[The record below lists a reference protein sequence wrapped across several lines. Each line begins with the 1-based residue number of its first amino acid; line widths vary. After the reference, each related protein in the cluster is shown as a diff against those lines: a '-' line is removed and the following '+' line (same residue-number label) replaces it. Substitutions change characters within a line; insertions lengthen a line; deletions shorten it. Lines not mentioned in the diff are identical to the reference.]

1 MIEEIHIRDLGII
14 TDARL
19 PLEPGFSVLTG
30 ETGAGKTMVVTAL
43 GMLLGARSDASS
55 VRNGAKSALA
65 EAVIRLP
72 HGHRALELAEE
83 AGGTAEDIDE
93 QTSELLL
100 ARTVNASGRSRAH
113 VGGCSAPIGTLSQIG
128 QTLVAVHGQSDQLRL
143 KSAAEQRQS
152 LDLYAGEELSNLLE
166 KYRENY
172 ERYRAA
178 AAELKEVRENS
189 RARALEAQTLQGAL
203 EEISAVNPQA
213 GEEEELK
220 AEMVK
225 LMNVEALRIA
235 SATASAALSGSEY
248 STGDEQSVMSLLDAS
263 RSALQAQADAD
274 EELAS
279 LAARVNE
286 LLILAT
292 DISSELSS
300 YMASLDVEGP
310 ERLAQVQTRRA
321 QLATLTRKYGADIAE
336 VLEWAEES
344 RARLETLV
352 DDPQR
357 QETLETELVQLRKV
371 LGAQAEELTAL
382 RRAAAQKLA
391 DAVSEEL
398 TALAM
403 PNASLVV
410 EVAEAEKFSVH
421 GRDTVTFMLAPH
433 RTAVPRPLG
442 KGASG
447 GELSRV
453 MLALEVVL
461 AEVDPVPTFIFDEVD
476 SGVGGKAAIE
486 IGRRL
491 AMLAR
496 HVQVLVVTHL
506 PQVAAFADQHIL
518 VLKNDDASLS
528 KVKVLSERNA
538 WWNWRECSP
547 GTINQNRRESTPESC
562 WPPVEKCRRG
572 AETDC
577 KPAGKSSGK
586 VLAKAPKGGI
596 FRTKDHQRGRSARA
610 CLGKLPV
617 QPVPVTNSGAWRP
630 EDVRYSVNAPTPAS
644 TRRGGNNKSPA
655 PFTVVIRTNRGGKA
669 P

>member
-14 TDARL
+14 TGARL

-55 VRNGAKSALA
+55 VRNGAKNALA

-72 HGHRALELAEE
+72 RGHRALALAEE
-83 AGGTAEDIDE
+83 AGGTTEEIDE
-93 QTSELLL
+93 QSSELLL

-113 VGGCSAPIGTLSQIG
+113 VGGCSAPIGTLAQIG
-128 QTLVAVHGQSDQLRL
+128 QSLVAVHGQSDQLRL
-143 KSAAEQRQS
+143 KSPAEQRQS
-152 LDLYAGEELSNLLE
+152 LDLYAGEELASLLE

-189 RARALEAQTLQGAL
+189 RARALEAQSLQGAL
-203 EEISAVNPQA
+203 EEIAAVNPRA
-213 GEEEELK
+213 GEEDELK

-235 SATASAALSGSEY
+235 SATALTALSGSEY
-248 STGDEQSVMSLLDAS
+248 SSGEEANVMGLLDAA
-263 RSALQAQADAD
+263 RSALQGQASAD
-274 EELAS
+274 EELAA
-279 LAARVNE
+279 LEARVNE
-286 LLILAT
+286 LMILTT
-292 DISSELSS
+292 DIASDLSS
-300 YMASLDVEGP
+300 YAASLDVEGP

-321 QLATLTRKYGADIAE
+321 QLATLMRKYGADIAE

-344 RARLETLV
+344 RARLDTLV

-371 LGAQAEELTAL
+371 LGEQAEELTNL

-528 KVKVLSERNA
+528 KVQVLTEEERVVELARMLSGHDQSE
-538 WWNWRECSP
+538 
-547 GTINQNRRESTPESC
+547 
-562 WPPVEKCRRG
+562 
-572 AETDC
+572 
-577 KPAGKSSGK
+577 
-586 VLAKAPKGGI
+586 
-596 FRTKDHQRGRSARA
+596 SAREHA
-610 CLGKLPV
+610 RELLEAGRQV
-617 QPVPVTNSGAWRP
+617 SQNQG
-630 EDVRYSVNAPTPAS
+630 
-644 TRRGGNNKSPA
+644 
-655 PFTVVIRTNRGGKA
+655 
-669 P
+669 

>member
-43 GMLLGARSDASS
+43 GMLLGARSDATS
-55 VRNGAKSALA
+55 VRNGAKNALA
-65 EAVIRLP
+65 EAVVRLP
-72 HGHRALELAEE
+72 RGHRALALAEE
-83 AGGTAEDIDE
+83 AGGTTEEIDE
-93 QTSELLL
+93 QSSELLL

-113 VGGCSAPIGTLSQIG
+113 VGGCSAPIGTLAQIG
-128 QTLVAVHGQSDQLRL
+128 QSLVAVHGQSDQLRL
-143 KSAAEQRQS
+143 KSPAEQRQS
-152 LDLYAGEELSNLLE
+152 LDLYAGEELASLLE

-189 RARALEAQTLQGAL
+189 RARALEAQSLQGAL
-203 EEISAVNPQA
+203 EEIAAVNPRV
-213 GEEEELK
+213 GEEDELK

-235 SATASAALSGSEY
+235 SATALTALSGSEY
-248 STGDEQSVMSLLDAS
+248 SSGEEANVMGLLDAA
-263 RSALQAQADAD
+263 RGALQGQASAD
-274 EELAS
+274 EELAG
-279 LAARVNE
+279 LEARVNE
-286 LLILAT
+286 LMILTT
-292 DISSELSS
+292 DIASDLSS
-300 YMASLDVEGP
+300 YAASLDVEGP

-321 QLATLTRKYGADIAE
+321 QLATLMRKYGADIAE
-336 VLEWAEES
+336 VLEWAEGS
-344 RARLETLV
+344 RTRLDTLV

-371 LGAQAEELTAL
+371 LGEQAEELTNL

-528 KVKVLSERNA
+528 KVQVLTEEERVVELARMLSGHDQSE
-538 WWNWRECSP
+538 
-547 GTINQNRRESTPESC
+547 
-562 WPPVEKCRRG
+562 
-572 AETDC
+572 
-577 KPAGKSSGK
+577 
-586 VLAKAPKGGI
+586 
-596 FRTKDHQRGRSARA
+596 SAREHA
-610 CLGKLPV
+610 RELLEAGRQV
-617 QPVPVTNSGAWRP
+617 SQNQG
-630 EDVRYSVNAPTPAS
+630 
-644 TRRGGNNKSPA
+644 
-655 PFTVVIRTNRGGKA
+655 
-669 P
+669 

>member
-55 VRNGAKSALA
+55 VRNGAKNALA

-72 HGHRALELAEE
+72 RGHRALVLAEE
-83 AGGTAEDIDE
+83 AGGTTEEIDE
-93 QTSELLL
+93 QSSELLL

-113 VGGCSAPIGTLSQIG
+113 VGGCSAPIGTLAQIG
-128 QTLVAVHGQSDQLRL
+128 QSLVAVHGQSDQLRL
-143 KSAAEQRQS
+143 KSPAEQRQS
-152 LDLYAGEELSNLLE
+152 LDLYAGEELASLLE

-189 RARALEAQTLQGAL
+189 RARALEAQSLQGAL
-203 EEISAVNPQA
+203 EEIAAVNPRA
-213 GEEEELK
+213 GEEDELK

-235 SATASAALSGSEY
+235 SATALTALSGSEY
-248 STGDEQSVMSLLDAS
+248 SSGEEANVMGLLDAA
-263 RSALQAQADAD
+263 RSALQGQASAD
-274 EELAS
+274 EELAA
-279 LAARVNE
+279 LEARVNE
-286 LLILAT
+286 LMILTT
-292 DISSELSS
+292 DIASDLSS
-300 YMASLDVEGP
+300 YAASLDVEGP

-321 QLATLTRKYGADIAE
+321 QLATLMRKYGADIAE

-344 RARLETLV
+344 RARLDTLV

-371 LGAQAEELTAL
+371 LGEQAEELTNL

-528 KVKVLSERNA
+528 KVQVLTEEERVVELARMLSGHDQSE
-538 WWNWRECSP
+538 
-547 GTINQNRRESTPESC
+547 
-562 WPPVEKCRRG
+562 
-572 AETDC
+572 
-577 KPAGKSSGK
+577 
-586 VLAKAPKGGI
+586 
-596 FRTKDHQRGRSARA
+596 SAREHA
-610 CLGKLPV
+610 RELLEAGRQV
-617 QPVPVTNSGAWRP
+617 SQNQG
-630 EDVRYSVNAPTPAS
+630 
-644 TRRGGNNKSPA
+644 
-655 PFTVVIRTNRGGKA
+655 
-669 P
+669 

>member
-43 GMLLGARSDASS
+43 GMLLGARSDAAS
-55 VRNGAKSALA
+55 VRNGAKNALA
-65 EAVIRLP
+65 EAVVRLP
-72 HGHRALELAEE
+72 RGHRALALAEE
-83 AGGTAEDIDE
+83 AGGTTEEIDE
-93 QTSELLL
+93 QSSELLL

-113 VGGCSAPIGTLSQIG
+113 VGGCSAPIGTLAQIG
-128 QTLVAVHGQSDQLRL
+128 QSLVAVHGQSDQLRL
-143 KSAAEQRQS
+143 KSPAEQRQS
-152 LDLYAGEELSNLLE
+152 LDLYAGEELASLLA

-189 RARALEAQTLQGAL
+189 RARALEAQSLQGAL
-203 EEISAVNPQA
+203 EEIAAVNPRA
-213 GEEEELK
+213 GEEDELK

-235 SATASAALSGSEY
+235 SATALTALSGSEY
-248 STGDEQSVMSLLDAS
+248 SSGEEANVMGLLDAA
-263 RSALQAQADAD
+263 RGALQGQASAD
-274 EELAS
+274 EELAA
-279 LAARVNE
+279 LEARINE
-286 LLILAT
+286 LMILTT
-292 DISSELSS
+292 DIASDLSS
-300 YMASLDVEGP
+300 YAASLDVEGP

-321 QLATLTRKYGADIAE
+321 QLATLMRKYGADIAE
-336 VLEWAEES
+336 VLEWAEGS
-344 RARLETLV
+344 RARLDTLV

-371 LGAQAEELTAL
+371 LGEQAEELTNL

-528 KVKVLSERNA
+528 KVQVLTEEERVVELARMLSGHDQSE
-538 WWNWRECSP
+538 
-547 GTINQNRRESTPESC
+547 
-562 WPPVEKCRRG
+562 
-572 AETDC
+572 
-577 KPAGKSSGK
+577 
-586 VLAKAPKGGI
+586 
-596 FRTKDHQRGRSARA
+596 SAREHA
-610 CLGKLPV
+610 RELLEAGRQV
-617 QPVPVTNSGAWRP
+617 SQNQG
-630 EDVRYSVNAPTPAS
+630 
-644 TRRGGNNKSPA
+644 
-655 PFTVVIRTNRGGKA
+655 
-669 P
+669 

>member
-55 VRNGAKSALA
+55 VRNGAKNALA

-72 HGHRALELAEE
+72 RGHRALALAEE
-83 AGGTAEDIDE
+83 AGGTTEEIDE
-93 QTSELLL
+93 QSSELLL

-113 VGGCSAPIGTLSQIG
+113 VGGCSAPIGTLAQIG
-128 QTLVAVHGQSDQLRL
+128 QSLVAVHGQSDQLRL
-143 KSAAEQRQS
+143 KSPTEQRQS
-152 LDLYAGEELSNLLE
+152 LDLYAGEELASLLE

-189 RARALEAQTLQGAL
+189 RARALEAQSLQGAL
-203 EEISAVNPQA
+203 EEIAAVNPRA
-213 GEEEELK
+213 GEEDELK

-235 SATASAALSGSEY
+235 SATALTALSGSEY
-248 STGDEQSVMSLLDAS
+248 SSGEEANVMGLLDAA
-263 RSALQAQADAD
+263 RSALQGQASAD
-274 EELAS
+274 EELAA
-279 LAARVNE
+279 LEARVNE
-286 LLILAT
+286 LMILTT
-292 DISSELSS
+292 DIASDLSS
-300 YMASLDVEGP
+300 YAASLDVEGP

-321 QLATLTRKYGADIAE
+321 QLATLMRKYGADIAE
-336 VLEWAEES
+336 ALEWAEES
-344 RARLETLV
+344 RARLDTLV

-371 LGAQAEELTAL
+371 LGEQAEELTNL

-528 KVKVLSERNA
+528 KVQVLTEEERVVELARMLSGHDQSE
-538 WWNWRECSP
+538 
-547 GTINQNRRESTPESC
+547 
-562 WPPVEKCRRG
+562 
-572 AETDC
+572 
-577 KPAGKSSGK
+577 
-586 VLAKAPKGGI
+586 
-596 FRTKDHQRGRSARA
+596 SAREHA
-610 CLGKLPV
+610 RELLEAGRQV
-617 QPVPVTNSGAWRP
+617 SQNQG
-630 EDVRYSVNAPTPAS
+630 
-644 TRRGGNNKSPA
+644 
-655 PFTVVIRTNRGGKA
+655 
-669 P
+669 

>member
-43 GMLLGARSDASS
+43 GMLLGARSDATS
-55 VRNGAKSALA
+55 VRNGAKNALA
-65 EAVIRLP
+65 EAVVRLP
-72 HGHRALELAEE
+72 RGHRALALAEE
-83 AGGTAEDIDE
+83 AGGTTEEIDE
-93 QTSELLL
+93 QSSELLL

-113 VGGCSAPIGTLSQIG
+113 VGGCSAPIGTLAQIG
-128 QTLVAVHGQSDQLRL
+128 QSLVAVHGQSDQLRL
-143 KSAAEQRQS
+143 KSPAEQRQS
-152 LDLYAGEELSNLLE
+152 LDLYAGEELASLLA

-189 RARALEAQTLQGAL
+189 RARALEAQSLQGAL
-203 EEISAVNPQA
+203 EEIAAVNPRA
-213 GEEEELK
+213 GEEDELK

-235 SATASAALSGSEY
+235 SATALTALSGSEY
-248 STGDEQSVMSLLDAS
+248 SNGEEANVMGLLDAA
-263 RSALQAQADAD
+263 RGALQGQASAD
-274 EELAS
+274 EELAA
-279 LAARVNE
+279 LEARINE
-286 LLILAT
+286 LMILTT
-292 DISSELSS
+292 DIASDLSS
-300 YMASLDVEGP
+300 YAASLDVEGS

-321 QLATLTRKYGADIAE
+321 QLATLMRKYGADIAE
-336 VLEWAEES
+336 VLEWAEGS
-344 RARLETLV
+344 RTRLDTLV

-371 LGAQAEELTAL
+371 LGEQAEELTKL

-528 KVKVLSERNA
+528 KVQVLTEEERVVELARMLSGHDQSE
-538 WWNWRECSP
+538 
-547 GTINQNRRESTPESC
+547 
-562 WPPVEKCRRG
+562 
-572 AETDC
+572 
-577 KPAGKSSGK
+577 
-586 VLAKAPKGGI
+586 
-596 FRTKDHQRGRSARA
+596 SAREHA
-610 CLGKLPV
+610 RELLEAGRQV
-617 QPVPVTNSGAWRP
+617 SQNQG
-630 EDVRYSVNAPTPAS
+630 
-644 TRRGGNNKSPA
+644 
-655 PFTVVIRTNRGGKA
+655 
-669 P
+669 

>member
-43 GMLLGARSDASS
+43 GMLLGARSDATS
-55 VRNGAKSALA
+55 VRNGAKNALA

-72 HGHRALELAEE
+72 RGHRALALAEE
-83 AGGTAEDIDE
+83 AGGTTEEIDE
-93 QTSELLL
+93 QSSELLL

-113 VGGCSAPIGTLSQIG
+113 VGGCSAPIGTLAQIG
-128 QTLVAVHGQSDQLRL
+128 QSLVAVHGQSDQLRL
-143 KSAAEQRQS
+143 KSPAEQRQS
-152 LDLYAGEELSNLLE
+152 LDLYAGEELASLLA

-189 RARALEAQTLQGAL
+189 RARALEAQSLQGAL
-203 EEISAVNPQA
+203 EEIAAVNPRA
-213 GEEEELK
+213 GEEDELK

-235 SATASAALSGSEY
+235 SATALTALSGSEY
-248 STGDEQSVMSLLDAS
+248 SSGEEANVMGLLDAA
-263 RSALQAQADAD
+263 RGALQGQASAD
-274 EELAS
+274 EELAG
-279 LAARVNE
+279 LEARINE
-286 LLILAT
+286 LMILTT
-292 DISSELSS
+292 DIASDLSS
-300 YMASLDVEGP
+300 YAASLDVEGP

-321 QLATLTRKYGADIAE
+321 QLATLMRKYGADIAE
-336 VLEWAEES
+336 VLEWAEGS
-344 RARLETLV
+344 RTRLDTLV

-371 LGAQAEELTAL
+371 LGEQAEELTKL

-528 KVKVLSERNA
+528 KVQVLTEEERVVELARMLSGHDQSE
-538 WWNWRECSP
+538 
-547 GTINQNRRESTPESC
+547 
-562 WPPVEKCRRG
+562 
-572 AETDC
+572 
-577 KPAGKSSGK
+577 
-586 VLAKAPKGGI
+586 
-596 FRTKDHQRGRSARA
+596 SAREHA
-610 CLGKLPV
+610 RELLEAGRQV
-617 QPVPVTNSGAWRP
+617 SQNQG
-630 EDVRYSVNAPTPAS
+630 
-644 TRRGGNNKSPA
+644 
-655 PFTVVIRTNRGGKA
+655 
-669 P
+669 

>member
-43 GMLLGARSDASS
+43 GMLLGARSDATS
-55 VRNGAKSALA
+55 VRNGAKNALV
-65 EAVIRLP
+65 EAVVRLP
-72 HGHRALELAEE
+72 RGHRALALAEE
-83 AGGTAEDIDE
+83 AGGTTEEIDE
-93 QTSELLL
+93 QSSELLL

-113 VGGCSAPIGTLSQIG
+113 VGGCSAPIGTLAQIG
-128 QTLVAVHGQSDQLRL
+128 QSLVAVHGQSDQLRL
-143 KSAAEQRQS
+143 KSPAEQRQS
-152 LDLYAGEELSNLLE
+152 LDLYAGEELASLLE

-189 RARALEAQTLQGAL
+189 RARALEAQSLQGAL
-203 EEISAVNPQA
+203 EEIAAVNPRA
-213 GEEEELK
+213 GEDDELK

-235 SATASAALSGSEY
+235 SATALTALSGSEY
-248 STGDEQSVMSLLDAS
+248 SSGEEANVMGLLDVA
-263 RSALQAQADAD
+263 RGALQGQASAD
-274 EELAS
+274 EELAA
-279 LAARVNE
+279 LEARVNE
-286 LLILAT
+286 LMILTT
-292 DISSELSS
+292 DIASDLSS
-300 YMASLDVEGP
+300 YAASLDVEGP

-321 QLATLTRKYGADIAE
+321 QLATLMRKYGSDIAE
-336 VLEWAEES
+336 VLEWAEGS
-344 RARLETLV
+344 RTRLDTLV

-357 QETLETELVQLRKV
+357 QETLEMELMQLRKV
-371 LGAQAEELTAL
+371 LGEQAEELTNL

-403 PNASLVV
+403 PNASLIV

-528 KVKVLSERNA
+528 KVQVLTEEERVVELARMLSGHDQSE
-538 WWNWRECSP
+538 
-547 GTINQNRRESTPESC
+547 
-562 WPPVEKCRRG
+562 
-572 AETDC
+572 
-577 KPAGKSSGK
+577 
-586 VLAKAPKGGI
+586 
-596 FRTKDHQRGRSARA
+596 SAREHA
-610 CLGKLPV
+610 RELLEAGRQV
-617 QPVPVTNSGAWRP
+617 SQNQG
-630 EDVRYSVNAPTPAS
+630 
-644 TRRGGNNKSPA
+644 
-655 PFTVVIRTNRGGKA
+655 
-669 P
+669 

>member
-43 GMLLGARSDASS
+43 GMLLGARSDATS
-55 VRNGAKSALA
+55 VRNGAKNALA

-72 HGHRALELAEE
+72 RGHRALALAEE
-83 AGGTAEDIDE
+83 AGGTTEEIDE
-93 QTSELLL
+93 QSSELLL

-113 VGGCSAPIGTLSQIG
+113 VGGCSAPIGTLAQIG
-128 QTLVAVHGQSDQLRL
+128 QSLVAVHGQSDQLRL
-143 KSAAEQRQS
+143 KSPVEQRQS
-152 LDLYAGEELSNLLE
+152 LDLYAGEELASLLA

-189 RARALEAQTLQGAL
+189 RARALEAQSLQGAL
-203 EEISAVNPQA
+203 EEIAAVNPRA
-213 GEEEELK
+213 GEEDELK

-235 SATASAALSGSEY
+235 SATALTALSGSEY
-248 STGDEQSVMSLLDAS
+248 SSGEEANVMGLLDAA
-263 RSALQAQADAD
+263 RGALQSQASAD
-274 EELAS
+274 EELAA
-279 LAARVNE
+279 LEARINE
-286 LLILAT
+286 LMILTT
-292 DISSELSS
+292 DIASDLSS
-300 YMASLDVEGP
+300 YAASLDVEGP

-321 QLATLTRKYGADIAE
+321 QLATLMRKYGADIAE
-336 VLEWAEES
+336 VLEWAEGS
-344 RARLETLV
+344 RTRLDTLV

-371 LGAQAEELTAL
+371 LGEQAEELTNL

-528 KVKVLSERNA
+528 KVQVLTEEERVVELARMLSGHDQSE
-538 WWNWRECSP
+538 
-547 GTINQNRRESTPESC
+547 
-562 WPPVEKCRRG
+562 
-572 AETDC
+572 
-577 KPAGKSSGK
+577 
-586 VLAKAPKGGI
+586 
-596 FRTKDHQRGRSARA
+596 SAREHA
-610 CLGKLPV
+610 RELLEAGRQV
-617 QPVPVTNSGAWRP
+617 SQNQG
-630 EDVRYSVNAPTPAS
+630 
-644 TRRGGNNKSPA
+644 
-655 PFTVVIRTNRGGKA
+655 
-669 P
+669 

>member
-43 GMLLGARSDASS
+43 GMLLGARSDATS
-55 VRNGAKSALA
+55 VRNGAKNALA

-72 HGHRALELAEE
+72 RGHHALALAEE
-83 AGGTAEDIDE
+83 AGGTTEEIDE
-93 QTSELLL
+93 QSSELLL

-113 VGGCSAPIGTLSQIG
+113 VGGCSAPIGTLAQIG
-128 QTLVAVHGQSDQLRL
+128 QSLVAVHGQSDQLRL
-143 KSAAEQRQS
+143 KSPAEQRQS
-152 LDLYAGEELSNLLE
+152 LDLYAGEELASLLA

-189 RARALEAQTLQGAL
+189 RARALEAQSLQGAL
-203 EEISAVNPQA
+203 EEIAAVNPRA
-213 GEEEELK
+213 GEEDELK

-235 SATASAALSGSEY
+235 SATALTALSGSEY
-248 STGDEQSVMSLLDAS
+248 SSGEEANVMGLLDAA
-263 RSALQAQADAD
+263 RGALQGQASAD
-274 EELAS
+274 EELAA
-279 LAARVNE
+279 LEARINE
-286 LLILAT
+286 LMILTT
-292 DISSELSS
+292 DIASDLSS
-300 YMASLDVEGP
+300 YAASLDVEGP

-321 QLATLTRKYGADIAE
+321 QLATLMRKYGADIAE
-336 VLEWAEES
+336 VLEWAEGS
-344 RARLETLV
+344 RTRLDTLV

-371 LGAQAEELTAL
+371 LGEQAEELTKL

-528 KVKVLSERNA
+528 KVQVLTEEERVVELARMLSGHDQSE
-538 WWNWRECSP
+538 
-547 GTINQNRRESTPESC
+547 
-562 WPPVEKCRRG
+562 
-572 AETDC
+572 
-577 KPAGKSSGK
+577 
-586 VLAKAPKGGI
+586 
-596 FRTKDHQRGRSARA
+596 SAREHA
-610 CLGKLPV
+610 RELLEAGRQV
-617 QPVPVTNSGAWRP
+617 SQNQG
-630 EDVRYSVNAPTPAS
+630 
-644 TRRGGNNKSPA
+644 
-655 PFTVVIRTNRGGKA
+655 
-669 P
+669 

>member
-43 GMLLGARSDASS
+43 GMLLGARSDATS
-55 VRNGAKSALA
+55 VRNGAKNALA
-65 EAVIRLP
+65 EAVVRLP
-72 HGHRALELAEE
+72 RGHRALALAEE
-83 AGGTAEDIDE
+83 AGGTTEEIDE
-93 QTSELLL
+93 QSSELLL

-113 VGGCSAPIGTLSQIG
+113 VGGCSAPIGTLAQIG
-128 QTLVAVHGQSDQLRL
+128 QSLVAVHGQSDQLRL
-143 KSAAEQRQS
+143 KSPAEQRQS
-152 LDLYAGEELSNLLE
+152 LDLYAGEELASLLE

-189 RARALEAQTLQGAL
+189 RARALEAQSLQGAL
-203 EEISAVNPQA
+203 EEIAAVNPRA
-213 GEEEELK
+213 GEEDELK

-235 SATASAALSGSEY
+235 SATALTALSGSEY
-248 STGDEQSVMSLLDAS
+248 SSGEEANVMGLLDAA
-263 RSALQAQADAD
+263 RGALQGQASAD
-274 EELAS
+274 EELAA
-279 LAARVNE
+279 LEARVNE
-286 LLILAT
+286 LMILTT
-292 DISSELSS
+292 DIASDLSS
-300 YMASLDVEGP
+300 YAASLDVEGP

-321 QLATLTRKYGADIAE
+321 QLATLMRKYGSDIAE
-336 VLEWAEES
+336 VLEWAEGS
-344 RARLETLV
+344 RTRLDTLV

-357 QETLETELVQLRKV
+357 QETLEMELMQLRKV
-371 LGAQAEELTAL
+371 LGEQAEELTNL

-528 KVKVLSERNA
+528 KVQVLTEEERVVELARMLSGHDQSE
-538 WWNWRECSP
+538 
-547 GTINQNRRESTPESC
+547 
-562 WPPVEKCRRG
+562 
-572 AETDC
+572 
-577 KPAGKSSGK
+577 
-586 VLAKAPKGGI
+586 
-596 FRTKDHQRGRSARA
+596 SAREHA
-610 CLGKLPV
+610 RELLEAGRQV
-617 QPVPVTNSGAWRP
+617 SQNQG
-630 EDVRYSVNAPTPAS
+630 
-644 TRRGGNNKSPA
+644 
-655 PFTVVIRTNRGGKA
+655 
-669 P
+669 

>member
-43 GMLLGARSDASS
+43 GMLLGARSDATS
-55 VRNGAKSALA
+55 VRNGAKNALA

-72 HGHRALELAEE
+72 RGHRALALAEE
-83 AGGTAEDIDE
+83 AGGTTEEIDE
-93 QTSELLL
+93 QSSELLL
-100 ARTVNASGRSRAH
+100 ARTVNASGRSRAY
-113 VGGCSAPIGTLSQIG
+113 VGGCSAPIGTLAQIG
-128 QTLVAVHGQSDQLRL
+128 QSLVAVHGQSDQLRL
-143 KSAAEQRQS
+143 KSPAEQRQS
-152 LDLYAGEELSNLLE
+152 LDLYAGEELASLLA

-189 RARALEAQTLQGAL
+189 RARALEAQSLQGAL
-203 EEISAVNPQA
+203 EEIAAVNPRA
-213 GEEEELK
+213 GEEDELK

-235 SATASAALSGSEY
+235 SATALTALSGSEY
-248 STGDEQSVMSLLDAS
+248 SSGEEANVMGLLDAA
-263 RSALQAQADAD
+263 RGALQGQASAD
-274 EELAS
+274 EELAA
-279 LAARVNE
+279 LEARINE
-286 LLILAT
+286 LMILTT
-292 DISSELSS
+292 DIASDLSS
-300 YMASLDVEGP
+300 YAASLDVEGP

-321 QLATLTRKYGADIAE
+321 QLATLMRKYGADIAE
-336 VLEWAEES
+336 VLEWAEGS
-344 RARLETLV
+344 RTRLDTLV

-371 LGAQAEELTAL
+371 LGEQAEELTNL

-528 KVKVLSERNA
+528 KVQVLTEEERVVELARMLSGHDQSE
-538 WWNWRECSP
+538 
-547 GTINQNRRESTPESC
+547 
-562 WPPVEKCRRG
+562 
-572 AETDC
+572 
-577 KPAGKSSGK
+577 
-586 VLAKAPKGGI
+586 
-596 FRTKDHQRGRSARA
+596 SAREHA
-610 CLGKLPV
+610 RELLEAGRQV
-617 QPVPVTNSGAWRP
+617 SQNQG
-630 EDVRYSVNAPTPAS
+630 
-644 TRRGGNNKSPA
+644 
-655 PFTVVIRTNRGGKA
+655 
-669 P
+669 

>member
-55 VRNGAKSALA
+55 VRNGAKNALA

-72 HGHRALELAEE
+72 RGHRALALAEE
-83 AGGTAEDIDE
+83 AGGTTEEIDE
-93 QTSELLL
+93 QSSELLL

-113 VGGCSAPIGTLSQIG
+113 VGGCSAPIGTLAQIG
-128 QTLVAVHGQSDQLRL
+128 QSLVAVHGQSDQLRL
-143 KSAAEQRQS
+143 KSPAEQRQS
-152 LDLYAGEELSNLLE
+152 LDLYAGEELASLLE
-166 KYRENY
+166 KYRKNY

-189 RARALEAQTLQGAL
+189 RARALEAQSLQGAL
-203 EEISAVNPQA
+203 EEIAAVNPRA
-213 GEEEELK
+213 GEEDELK

-235 SATASAALSGSEY
+235 SATALTALSGSEY
-248 STGDEQSVMSLLDAS
+248 SSDEEANVMGLLDAA
-263 RSALQAQADAD
+263 RSALQGQASAD
-274 EELAS
+274 EELAA
-279 LAARVNE
+279 LEARVNE
-286 LLILAT
+286 LMILTT
-292 DISSELSS
+292 DIASDLSS
-300 YMASLDVEGP
+300 YAASLDVEGP

-321 QLATLTRKYGADIAE
+321 QLATLMRKYGADIAE

-344 RARLETLV
+344 RARLDTLV

-371 LGAQAEELTAL
+371 LGEQAEELTNL

-528 KVKVLSERNA
+528 KVQVLTEEERVVELARMLSGHDQSE
-538 WWNWRECSP
+538 
-547 GTINQNRRESTPESC
+547 
-562 WPPVEKCRRG
+562 
-572 AETDC
+572 
-577 KPAGKSSGK
+577 
-586 VLAKAPKGGI
+586 
-596 FRTKDHQRGRSARA
+596 SAREHA
-610 CLGKLPV
+610 RELLEAGRQV
-617 QPVPVTNSGAWRP
+617 SQNQG
-630 EDVRYSVNAPTPAS
+630 
-644 TRRGGNNKSPA
+644 
-655 PFTVVIRTNRGGKA
+655 
-669 P
+669 

>member
-43 GMLLGARSDASS
+43 GMLLGARSDATS
-55 VRNGAKSALA
+55 VRNGAKNALA

-72 HGHRALELAEE
+72 RGHRALALAEE
-83 AGGTAEDIDE
+83 AGGTTEEIDE
-93 QTSELLL
+93 QSSELLL

-113 VGGCSAPIGTLSQIG
+113 VGGCSAPIGTLAQIG
-128 QTLVAVHGQSDQLRL
+128 QSLVAVHGQSDQLRL
-143 KSAAEQRQS
+143 KSPAEQRQS
-152 LDLYAGEELSNLLE
+152 LDLYAGEELASLLE

-189 RARALEAQTLQGAL
+189 RARALEAQSLQGAL
-203 EEISAVNPQA
+203 EEIAAVNPRA
-213 GEEEELK
+213 GEEDELK

-235 SATASAALSGSEY
+235 SATALTALSGSEY
-248 STGDEQSVMSLLDAS
+248 SSGEEANVMGLLDAA
-263 RSALQAQADAD
+263 RGALQGQASAD
-274 EELAS
+274 EELAA
-279 LAARVNE
+279 LEARINE
-286 LLILAT
+286 LMILTT
-292 DISSELSS
+292 DIASDLSS
-300 YMASLDVEGP
+300 YEASLDVEGP

-321 QLATLTRKYGADIAE
+321 QLATLMRKYGADIAE
-336 VLEWAEES
+336 VLEWAEGS
-344 RARLETLV
+344 RTRLDTLV

-371 LGAQAEELTAL
+371 LGEQAEELTNL

-528 KVKVLSERNA
+528 KVQVLTEEERVVELARMLSGHDQSE
-538 WWNWRECSP
+538 
-547 GTINQNRRESTPESC
+547 
-562 WPPVEKCRRG
+562 
-572 AETDC
+572 
-577 KPAGKSSGK
+577 
-586 VLAKAPKGGI
+586 
-596 FRTKDHQRGRSARA
+596 SAREHA
-610 CLGKLPV
+610 RELLEAGRQV
-617 QPVPVTNSGAWRP
+617 SQNQG
-630 EDVRYSVNAPTPAS
+630 
-644 TRRGGNNKSPA
+644 
-655 PFTVVIRTNRGGKA
+655 
-669 P
+669 

>member
-43 GMLLGARSDASS
+43 GMLLGARSDATS
-55 VRNGAKSALA
+55 VRSGAKNALA

-72 HGHRALELAEE
+72 RGHRALALAEE
-83 AGGTAEDIDE
+83 AGGTTEEIDE
-93 QTSELLL
+93 QSSELLL

-113 VGGCSAPIGTLSQIG
+113 VGGCSAPIGTLAQIG
-128 QTLVAVHGQSDQLRL
+128 QSLVAVHGQSDQLRL
-143 KSAAEQRQS
+143 KSPVEQRQS
-152 LDLYAGEELSNLLE
+152 LDLYAGEELASLLA

-189 RARALEAQTLQGAL
+189 RARALEAQSLQGAL
-203 EEISAVNPQA
+203 EEIAAVNPRA
-213 GEEEELK
+213 GEEDELK

-235 SATASAALSGSEY
+235 SATALTALSGSEY
-248 STGDEQSVMSLLDAS
+248 SSGEEANVMGLLDAA
-263 RSALQAQADAD
+263 RGALQGQASAD
-274 EELAS
+274 EELAG
-279 LAARVNE
+279 LEARVNE
-286 LLILAT
+286 LMILTT
-292 DISSELSS
+292 DIASDLSS
-300 YMASLDVEGP
+300 YAASLDVEGP

-321 QLATLTRKYGADIAE
+321 QLATLMRKYGADIAE
-336 VLEWAEES
+336 VLEWAEGS
-344 RARLETLV
+344 RTRLDTLV

-371 LGAQAEELTAL
+371 LGEQAEELTNL

-461 AEVDPVPTFIFDEVD
+461 ADVDPVPTFIFDEVD

-528 KVKVLSERNA
+528 KVQVLTEEERVVELARMLSGHDQSE
-538 WWNWRECSP
+538 
-547 GTINQNRRESTPESC
+547 
-562 WPPVEKCRRG
+562 
-572 AETDC
+572 
-577 KPAGKSSGK
+577 
-586 VLAKAPKGGI
+586 
-596 FRTKDHQRGRSARA
+596 SAREHA
-610 CLGKLPV
+610 RELLEAGRQV
-617 QPVPVTNSGAWRP
+617 SQNQG
-630 EDVRYSVNAPTPAS
+630 
-644 TRRGGNNKSPA
+644 
-655 PFTVVIRTNRGGKA
+655 
-669 P
+669 

>member
-43 GMLLGARSDASS
+43 GMLLGARSDATS
-55 VRNGAKSALA
+55 VRNGAKNALA
-65 EAVIRLP
+65 EAVVRLP
-72 HGHRALELAEE
+72 RGHRALALAEE
-83 AGGTAEDIDE
+83 AGGTTEEIDE
-93 QTSELLL
+93 QSSELLL

-113 VGGCSAPIGTLSQIG
+113 VGGCSAPIGTLAQIG
-128 QTLVAVHGQSDQLRL
+128 QSLVAVHGQSDQLRL
-143 KSAAEQRQS
+143 KSPAEQRQS
-152 LDLYAGEELSNLLE
+152 LDLYAGEELASLLA

-189 RARALEAQTLQGAL
+189 RARALEAQSLQGAL
-203 EEISAVNPQA
+203 EEIAAVNPRA
-213 GEEEELK
+213 GEEDELK

-235 SATASAALSGSEY
+235 SATALTALSGSEY
-248 STGDEQSVMSLLDAS
+248 SSGEEANVMGLLDAA
-263 RSALQAQADAD
+263 RGALQGQASAD
-274 EELAS
+274 EELAA
-279 LAARVNE
+279 LEARINE
-286 LLILAT
+286 LMILTT
-292 DISSELSS
+292 DIASDLSS
-300 YMASLDVEGP
+300 YAASLDVEGP

-321 QLATLTRKYGADIAE
+321 QLATLMRKYGADIAE
-336 VLEWAEES
+336 VLEWAEGS
-344 RARLETLV
+344 RTRLDTLV

-371 LGAQAEELTAL
+371 LGEQAEELTNL

-528 KVKVLSERNA
+528 KVQVLTEEERVVELARMLSGHDQSE
-538 WWNWRECSP
+538 
-547 GTINQNRRESTPESC
+547 
-562 WPPVEKCRRG
+562 
-572 AETDC
+572 
-577 KPAGKSSGK
+577 
-586 VLAKAPKGGI
+586 
-596 FRTKDHQRGRSARA
+596 SAREHA
-610 CLGKLPV
+610 RELLEAGRQV
-617 QPVPVTNSGAWRP
+617 SQNQG
-630 EDVRYSVNAPTPAS
+630 
-644 TRRGGNNKSPA
+644 
-655 PFTVVIRTNRGGKA
+655 
-669 P
+669 

>member
-43 GMLLGARSDASS
+43 GMLLGARSDATS
-55 VRNGAKSALA
+55 VRNGAKNALA
-65 EAVIRLP
+65 EAVVRLP
-72 HGHRALELAEE
+72 RGHRALALAEE
-83 AGGTAEDIDE
+83 AGGTTEEIDE
-93 QTSELLL
+93 QSSELLL

-113 VGGCSAPIGTLSQIG
+113 VGGCSAPIGTLAQIG
-128 QTLVAVHGQSDQLRL
+128 QSLVAVHGQSDQLRL
-143 KSAAEQRQS
+143 KSPAEQRQS
-152 LDLYAGEELSNLLE
+152 LDLYAGEELASLLE
-166 KYRENY
+166 KYRDNY

-189 RARALEAQTLQGAL
+189 RAHALEAQSLQGAL
-203 EEISAVNPQA
+203 EEIAAVNPRA
-213 GEEEELK
+213 GEEDELK

-235 SATASAALSGSEY
+235 SATALTALSGSEY
-248 STGDEQSVMSLLDAS
+248 SSGEEANVMGLLDAA
-263 RSALQAQADAD
+263 RGALQGQASAD
-274 EELAS
+274 EELAG
-279 LAARVNE
+279 LEARINE
-286 LLILAT
+286 LMILTT
-292 DISSELSS
+292 DIASDLSS
-300 YMASLDVEGP
+300 YAASLDVEGP

-321 QLATLTRKYGADIAE
+321 QLATLMRKYRADIAE
-336 VLEWAEES
+336 VLEWAEGS
-344 RARLETLV
+344 RARLDTLV

-371 LGAQAEELTAL
+371 LGEQAEELTNL

-528 KVKVLSERNA
+528 KVQVLTEEERVVELARMLSGHDQSE
-538 WWNWRECSP
+538 
-547 GTINQNRRESTPESC
+547 
-562 WPPVEKCRRG
+562 
-572 AETDC
+572 
-577 KPAGKSSGK
+577 
-586 VLAKAPKGGI
+586 
-596 FRTKDHQRGRSARA
+596 SAREHA
-610 CLGKLPV
+610 RELLEAGRQV
-617 QPVPVTNSGAWRP
+617 SQNQG
-630 EDVRYSVNAPTPAS
+630 
-644 TRRGGNNKSPA
+644 
-655 PFTVVIRTNRGGKA
+655 
-669 P
+669 

>member
-55 VRNGAKSALA
+55 VRNGAKNALA

-72 HGHRALELAEE
+72 RGHRALALAEE
-83 AGGTAEDIDE
+83 AGGTTEEIDE
-93 QTSELLL
+93 QSSELLL

-113 VGGCSAPIGTLSQIG
+113 VGGCSAPIGTLTQIG
-128 QTLVAVHGQSDQLRL
+128 QSLVAVHGQSDQLRL
-143 KSAAEQRQS
+143 KSPAEQRQS
-152 LDLYAGEELSNLLE
+152 LDLYAGEKLASLLE

-189 RARALEAQTLQGAL
+189 RARALEAQSLQGAL
-203 EEISAVNPQA
+203 EEIAAVNPRA
-213 GEEEELK
+213 GEEDELK
-220 AEMVK
+220 AEMMK

-235 SATASAALSGSEY
+235 SATALTALSGSEY
-248 STGDEQSVMSLLDAS
+248 SSGEEANVMGLLDAA
-263 RSALQAQADAD
+263 RSALQGQASAD
-274 EELAS
+274 EELAA
-279 LAARVNE
+279 LEARVNE
-286 LLILAT
+286 LMILTT
-292 DISSELSS
+292 DIASDLSS
-300 YMASLDVEGP
+300 YAASLDVEGP

-321 QLATLTRKYGADIAE
+321 QLATLMRKYGADIAE

-344 RARLETLV
+344 RARLDTLV

-371 LGAQAEELTAL
+371 LGEQAEELTNL

-433 RTAVPRPLG
+433 RSAVPRPLG

-528 KVKVLSERNA
+528 KVQVLTEEERVVELARMLSGHDQSE
-538 WWNWRECSP
+538 
-547 GTINQNRRESTPESC
+547 
-562 WPPVEKCRRG
+562 
-572 AETDC
+572 
-577 KPAGKSSGK
+577 
-586 VLAKAPKGGI
+586 
-596 FRTKDHQRGRSARA
+596 SAREHA
-610 CLGKLPV
+610 RELLEAGRQV
-617 QPVPVTNSGAWRP
+617 SQNQG
-630 EDVRYSVNAPTPAS
+630 
-644 TRRGGNNKSPA
+644 
-655 PFTVVIRTNRGGKA
+655 
-669 P
+669 

>member
-43 GMLLGARSDASS
+43 GMLLGARSDATS
-55 VRNGAKSALA
+55 VRNGAKNALA
-65 EAVIRLP
+65 EAVVRLP
-72 HGHRALELAEE
+72 RGHRALALAEE
-83 AGGTAEDIDE
+83 AGGTTEEIDE
-93 QTSELLL
+93 QSSELLL

-113 VGGCSAPIGTLSQIG
+113 VGGCSAPIGTLAQIG
-128 QTLVAVHGQSDQLRL
+128 QSLVAVHGQSDQLRL
-143 KSAAEQRQS
+143 KSPAEQRQS
-152 LDLYAGEELSNLLE
+152 LDLYAGEELASLLE

-189 RARALEAQTLQGAL
+189 RARALEAQSLQGAL
-203 EEISAVNPQA
+203 EEIAAVNPRP
-213 GEEEELK
+213 GEEDELK

-235 SATASAALSGSEY
+235 SATALTALSGSEY
-248 STGDEQSVMSLLDAS
+248 SSGEEANVMGLLDAA
-263 RSALQAQADAD
+263 RGALQGQASAD
-274 EELAS
+274 EELAA
-279 LAARVNE
+279 LEARINE
-286 LLILAT
+286 LMILTT
-292 DISSELSS
+292 DIASDLSS
-300 YMASLDVEGP
+300 YAASLDVEGP

-321 QLATLTRKYGADIAE
+321 QLATLMRKYGADIAE
-336 VLEWAEES
+336 VLEWAEGS
-344 RARLETLV
+344 RTRLDTLV

-371 LGAQAEELTAL
+371 LGEQAEELTNL

-528 KVKVLSERNA
+528 KVQVLTEEERVVELARMLSGHDQSE
-538 WWNWRECSP
+538 
-547 GTINQNRRESTPESC
+547 
-562 WPPVEKCRRG
+562 
-572 AETDC
+572 
-577 KPAGKSSGK
+577 
-586 VLAKAPKGGI
+586 
-596 FRTKDHQRGRSARA
+596 SAREHA
-610 CLGKLPV
+610 RELLEAGRQV
-617 QPVPVTNSGAWRP
+617 SQNQG
-630 EDVRYSVNAPTPAS
+630 
-644 TRRGGNNKSPA
+644 
-655 PFTVVIRTNRGGKA
+655 
-669 P
+669 

>member
-143 KSAAEQRQS
+143 KSAAEQRHS
-152 LDLYAGEELSNLLE
+152 LDLYAGEELANLLE

-292 DISSELSS
+292 DISSDLSS

-344 RARLETLV
+344 RARLEALV

-371 LGAQAEELTAL
+371 LGVQAEELTAL

-421 GRDTVTFMLAPH
+421 GRDTVTFMLTPH

-528 KVKVLSERNA
+528 KVKVLSEEERV
-538 WWNWRECSP
+538 
-547 GTINQNRRESTPESC
+547 
-562 WPPVEKCRRG
+562 VELARML
-572 AETDC
+572 
-577 KPAGKSSGK
+577 SGH
-586 VLAKAPKGGI
+586 
-596 FRTKDHQRGRSARA
+596 DQSESAREHA
-610 CLGKLPV
+610 RELLAAGRE
-617 QPVPVTNSGAWRP
+617 VPQGR
-630 EDVRYSVNAPTPAS
+630 
-644 TRRGGNNKSPA
+644 
-655 PFTVVIRTNRGGKA
+655 
-669 P
+669 

>member
-55 VRNGAKSALA
+55 VRNGAKNALA

-72 HGHRALELAEE
+72 RGHRALALAEE
-83 AGGTAEDIDE
+83 AGGTTEEIDE
-93 QTSELLL
+93 QSSELLL

-113 VGGCSAPIGTLSQIG
+113 VGGCSAPIGTLAQIG
-128 QTLVAVHGQSDQLRL
+128 QSLVAVHGQSDQLRL
-143 KSAAEQRQS
+143 KSPAEQRQS
-152 LDLYAGEELSNLLE
+152 LDLYAGEELASLLE

-178 AAELKEVRENS
+178 AAALKEVRENS
-189 RARALEAQTLQGAL
+189 RARALEAQSLQGAL
-203 EEISAVNPQA
+203 EEIAAVNPRA
-213 GEEEELK
+213 GEEDELK
-220 AEMVK
+220 AEMMK

-235 SATASAALSGSEY
+235 SATALTALSGSEY
-248 STGDEQSVMSLLDAS
+248 SSGEEANVMGLLDAA
-263 RSALQAQADAD
+263 RSALQGQASAD
-274 EELAS
+274 EELAA
-279 LAARVNE
+279 LEARVNE
-286 LLILAT
+286 LMILTT
-292 DISSELSS
+292 DIASDLSS
-300 YMASLDVEGP
+300 YAASLDVEGP

-321 QLATLTRKYGADIAE
+321 QLATLMRKYGADIAE

-344 RARLETLV
+344 RARLDTLV

-371 LGAQAEELTAL
+371 LGEQAEELTAL

-528 KVKVLSERNA
+528 KVQVLTEEERVVELARMLSGHDQSE
-538 WWNWRECSP
+538 
-547 GTINQNRRESTPESC
+547 
-562 WPPVEKCRRG
+562 
-572 AETDC
+572 
-577 KPAGKSSGK
+577 
-586 VLAKAPKGGI
+586 
-596 FRTKDHQRGRSARA
+596 SAREHA
-610 CLGKLPV
+610 RELLEAGRQV
-617 QPVPVTNSGAWRP
+617 SQNQG
-630 EDVRYSVNAPTPAS
+630 
-644 TRRGGNNKSPA
+644 
-655 PFTVVIRTNRGGKA
+655 
-669 P
+669 

>member
-43 GMLLGARSDASS
+43 GMLLGARSDATS
-55 VRNGAKSALA
+55 VRNGAKNALA
-65 EAVIRLP
+65 EAVVRLP
-72 HGHRALELAEE
+72 RGHRALALAEE
-83 AGGTAEDIDE
+83 AGGTTEEIDE
-93 QTSELLL
+93 QSSELLL

-113 VGGCSAPIGTLSQIG
+113 VGGCSAPIGTLAQIG
-128 QTLVAVHGQSDQLRL
+128 QSLVAVHGQSDQLRL
-143 KSAAEQRQS
+143 KSPAEQRQS
-152 LDLYAGEELSNLLE
+152 LDLYAGEELASLLE

-172 ERYRAA
+172 ERYRTA

-189 RARALEAQTLQGAL
+189 RARALEAQSLQGAL
-203 EEISAVNPQA
+203 EEIAAVNPRA
-213 GEEEELK
+213 GEDDELK

-235 SATASAALSGSEY
+235 SATALTALSGSEY
-248 STGDEQSVMSLLDAS
+248 SSGEEANVMGLLDAA
-263 RSALQAQADAD
+263 RGALQGQASAD
-274 EELAS
+274 EELAA
-279 LAARVNE
+279 LETRVNE
-286 LLILAT
+286 LMILTT
-292 DISSELSS
+292 DIASDLSS
-300 YMASLDVEGP
+300 YAASLDVEGP

-321 QLATLTRKYGADIAE
+321 QLATLMRKYGSDIAE
-336 VLEWAEES
+336 VLEWAEGS
-344 RARLETLV
+344 RTRLDTLV

-357 QETLETELVQLRKV
+357 QETLEMELMQLRKV
-371 LGAQAEELTAL
+371 LGEQAEELTNL

-528 KVKVLSERNA
+528 KVQVLTEEERVVELARMLSGHDQSE
-538 WWNWRECSP
+538 
-547 GTINQNRRESTPESC
+547 
-562 WPPVEKCRRG
+562 
-572 AETDC
+572 
-577 KPAGKSSGK
+577 
-586 VLAKAPKGGI
+586 
-596 FRTKDHQRGRSARA
+596 SAREHA
-610 CLGKLPV
+610 RELLEAGRQV
-617 QPVPVTNSGAWRP
+617 SQNQG
-630 EDVRYSVNAPTPAS
+630 
-644 TRRGGNNKSPA
+644 
-655 PFTVVIRTNRGGKA
+655 
-669 P
+669 

>member
-43 GMLLGARSDASS
+43 GMLLGARSDATS
-55 VRNGAKSALA
+55 VRNGAKNALA

-72 HGHRALELAEE
+72 RGHRALALAEE
-83 AGGTAEDIDE
+83 AGGTTEEIDE
-93 QTSELLL
+93 QSSELLL

-113 VGGCSAPIGTLSQIG
+113 VGGCSAPIGTLAQIG
-128 QTLVAVHGQSDQLRL
+128 QSLVAVHGQSDQLRL
-143 KSAAEQRQS
+143 KSPAEQRQS
-152 LDLYAGEELSNLLE
+152 LDLYAGEELASLLA

-189 RARALEAQTLQGAL
+189 RARALEAQSLQGAL
-203 EEISAVNPQA
+203 EEIAAVNPRA
-213 GEEEELK
+213 GEEDELK

-235 SATASAALSGSEY
+235 SATALTALSGSEY
-248 STGDEQSVMSLLDAS
+248 SSGEEANVMGLLDAA
-263 RSALQAQADAD
+263 RGALQGQASAD
-274 EELAS
+274 EELAA
-279 LAARVNE
+279 LEARINE
-286 LLILAT
+286 LMILTT
-292 DISSELSS
+292 DIASDLSS
-300 YMASLDVEGP
+300 YAASLDVEGP

-321 QLATLTRKYGADIAE
+321 QLATLMRKYGVDIAE
-336 VLEWAEES
+336 VLEWAEGS
-344 RARLETLV
+344 RTRLDTLV

-371 LGAQAEELTAL
+371 LGEQAEELTNL

-528 KVKVLSERNA
+528 KVQVLTEEERVVELARMLSGHDQSE
-538 WWNWRECSP
+538 
-547 GTINQNRRESTPESC
+547 
-562 WPPVEKCRRG
+562 
-572 AETDC
+572 
-577 KPAGKSSGK
+577 
-586 VLAKAPKGGI
+586 
-596 FRTKDHQRGRSARA
+596 SAREHA
-610 CLGKLPV
+610 RELLEAGRQV
-617 QPVPVTNSGAWRP
+617 SQNQG
-630 EDVRYSVNAPTPAS
+630 
-644 TRRGGNNKSPA
+644 
-655 PFTVVIRTNRGGKA
+655 
-669 P
+669 

>member
-43 GMLLGARSDASS
+43 GMLLGARSDATS
-55 VRNGAKSALA
+55 VRNGAKNALA

-72 HGHRALELAEE
+72 RGHRALALAEE
-83 AGGTAEDIDE
+83 AGGTTEEIDE
-93 QTSELLL
+93 QSSELLL

-113 VGGCSAPIGTLSQIG
+113 VGGCSAPIGTLAQIG
-128 QTLVAVHGQSDQLRL
+128 QSLVAVHGQSDQLRL
-143 KSAAEQRQS
+143 KSPAEQRQS
-152 LDLYAGEELSNLLE
+152 LDLYAGEELASLLA

-172 ERYRAA
+172 ERYRVA

-189 RARALEAQTLQGAL
+189 RARALEAQSLQGAL
-203 EEISAVNPQA
+203 EEIAAVNPRA
-213 GEEEELK
+213 GEEDELK

-235 SATASAALSGSEY
+235 SATALTALSGSEY
-248 STGDEQSVMSLLDAS
+248 SSGEEANVMGLLDAA
-263 RSALQAQADAD
+263 RGALQGQASAD
-274 EELAS
+274 EELAA
-279 LAARVNE
+279 LEARINE
-286 LLILAT
+286 LMILTT
-292 DISSELSS
+292 DIASDLSS
-300 YMASLDVEGP
+300 YAASLDVEGP

-321 QLATLTRKYGADIAE
+321 QLATLMRKYGADIAE
-336 VLEWAEES
+336 VLEWAEGS
-344 RARLETLV
+344 RTRLDTLV

-371 LGAQAEELTAL
+371 LGEQAEELTKL

-528 KVKVLSERNA
+528 KVQVLTEEERVVELARMLSGHDQSE
-538 WWNWRECSP
+538 
-547 GTINQNRRESTPESC
+547 
-562 WPPVEKCRRG
+562 
-572 AETDC
+572 
-577 KPAGKSSGK
+577 
-586 VLAKAPKGGI
+586 
-596 FRTKDHQRGRSARA
+596 SAREHA
-610 CLGKLPV
+610 RELLEAGRQV
-617 QPVPVTNSGAWRP
+617 SQNQG
-630 EDVRYSVNAPTPAS
+630 
-644 TRRGGNNKSPA
+644 
-655 PFTVVIRTNRGGKA
+655 
-669 P
+669 

>member
-55 VRNGAKSALA
+55 VRNGAKNALA

-72 HGHRALELAEE
+72 RGHRALALAEE
-83 AGGTAEDIDE
+83 AGGTTEEIDE
-93 QTSELLL
+93 QSSELLL

-113 VGGCSAPIGTLSQIG
+113 VGGCSAPIGTLAQIG
-128 QTLVAVHGQSDQLRL
+128 QSLVAVHGQSDQLRL
-143 KSAAEQRQS
+143 KSPAEQRQS
-152 LDLYAGEELSNLLE
+152 LDLYAGEELASLLE

-189 RARALEAQTLQGAL
+189 RARALEAQSLQGAL
-203 EEISAVNPQA
+203 EEIAAVNSRA
-213 GEEEELK
+213 GEEDELK

-235 SATASAALSGSEY
+235 SATALTALSGSEY
-248 STGDEQSVMSLLDAS
+248 SSGEEANVMGLLDAA
-263 RSALQAQADAD
+263 RSALQGQASAD
-274 EELAS
+274 EELAA
-279 LAARVNE
+279 LEARVNE
-286 LLILAT
+286 LMILTT
-292 DISSELSS
+292 DIASDLSS
-300 YMASLDVEGP
+300 YAASLDVEGP

-321 QLATLTRKYGADIAE
+321 QLATLMRKYGADIAE

-344 RARLETLV
+344 RARLDTLV

-371 LGAQAEELTAL
+371 LGEQSEELTNL

-528 KVKVLSERNA
+528 KVQVLTEEERVVELARMLSGHDQSE
-538 WWNWRECSP
+538 
-547 GTINQNRRESTPESC
+547 
-562 WPPVEKCRRG
+562 
-572 AETDC
+572 
-577 KPAGKSSGK
+577 
-586 VLAKAPKGGI
+586 
-596 FRTKDHQRGRSARA
+596 SAREHA
-610 CLGKLPV
+610 RELLEAGRQV
-617 QPVPVTNSGAWRP
+617 SQNQG
-630 EDVRYSVNAPTPAS
+630 
-644 TRRGGNNKSPA
+644 
-655 PFTVVIRTNRGGKA
+655 
-669 P
+669 

>member
-43 GMLLGARSDASS
+43 GMLLGARSDATS
-55 VRNGAKSALA
+55 VRNGAKNALA
-65 EAVIRLP
+65 EAVVRLP
-72 HGHRALELAEE
+72 RGHRALALAEE
-83 AGGTAEDIDE
+83 AGGTTEEIDE
-93 QTSELLL
+93 QSSELLL

-113 VGGCSAPIGTLSQIG
+113 VGGCSAPIGTLAQIG
-128 QTLVAVHGQSDQLRL
+128 QSLVAVHGQSDQLRL
-143 KSAAEQRQS
+143 KSPAEQRQS
-152 LDLYAGEELSNLLE
+152 LDLYAGEELASLLE
-166 KYRENY
+166 KYRDNY

-189 RARALEAQTLQGAL
+189 RARALEAQSLQGAL
-203 EEISAVNPQA
+203 EEIAAVNPRA
-213 GEEEELK
+213 GEEDELK

-235 SATASAALSGSEY
+235 SATALTALSGSEY
-248 STGDEQSVMSLLDAS
+248 SSGEEANVMGLLDAA
-263 RSALQAQADAD
+263 RGALQGQASAD
-274 EELAS
+274 EELAA
-279 LAARVNE
+279 LEARINE
-286 LLILAT
+286 LMILTT
-292 DISSELSS
+292 DIASDLSS
-300 YMASLDVEGP
+300 YAASLDVEGP

-321 QLATLTRKYGADIAE
+321 QLATLMRKYGADIAE
-336 VLEWAEES
+336 VLEWAEGS
-344 RARLETLV
+344 RARLDTLV

-371 LGAQAEELTAL
+371 LGEQAEELTNL

-528 KVKVLSERNA
+528 KVQVLTEEERVVELARMLSGHDQSE
-538 WWNWRECSP
+538 
-547 GTINQNRRESTPESC
+547 
-562 WPPVEKCRRG
+562 
-572 AETDC
+572 
-577 KPAGKSSGK
+577 
-586 VLAKAPKGGI
+586 
-596 FRTKDHQRGRSARA
+596 SAREHA
-610 CLGKLPV
+610 RELLEAGRQV
-617 QPVPVTNSGAWRP
+617 SQNQG
-630 EDVRYSVNAPTPAS
+630 
-644 TRRGGNNKSPA
+644 
-655 PFTVVIRTNRGGKA
+655 
-669 P
+669 

>member
-43 GMLLGARSDASS
+43 GMLLGARSDATS
-55 VRNGAKSALA
+55 VRNGAKNALA

-72 HGHRALELAEE
+72 RGHRALALAEE
-83 AGGTAEDIDE
+83 AGGTTEEIDE
-93 QTSELLL
+93 QSSELLL

-113 VGGCSAPIGTLSQIG
+113 VGGCSAPIGTLAQIG
-128 QTLVAVHGQSDQLRL
+128 QSLVAVHGQSDQLRL
-143 KSAAEQRQS
+143 KSPAEQRQS
-152 LDLYAGEELSNLLE
+152 LDLYAGEELASLLE

-189 RARALEAQTLQGAL
+189 RARALEAQSLQGAL
-203 EEISAVNPQA
+203 EEIAAVNPRA
-213 GEEEELK
+213 GEEDELK

-235 SATASAALSGSEY
+235 SATALTALSGSEY
-248 STGDEQSVMSLLDAS
+248 SSGEEANVMGLLDAA
-263 RSALQAQADAD
+263 RGALQGQASAD
-274 EELAS
+274 EELAA
-279 LAARVNE
+279 LEARINE
-286 LLILAT
+286 LMILTT
-292 DISSELSS
+292 DIASDLSS
-300 YMASLDVEGP
+300 YAASLDVEGP

-321 QLATLTRKYGADIAE
+321 QLATLMRKYGADIAE
-336 VLEWAEES
+336 VLEWAEGS
-344 RARLETLV
+344 RTRLDTLV

-371 LGAQAEELTAL
+371 LGEQAEELTKL

-528 KVKVLSERNA
+528 KVQVLTEEERVVELARMLSGHDQSE
-538 WWNWRECSP
+538 
-547 GTINQNRRESTPESC
+547 
-562 WPPVEKCRRG
+562 
-572 AETDC
+572 
-577 KPAGKSSGK
+577 
-586 VLAKAPKGGI
+586 
-596 FRTKDHQRGRSARA
+596 SAREHA
-610 CLGKLPV
+610 RELLEAGRQV
-617 QPVPVTNSGAWRP
+617 SQDQG
-630 EDVRYSVNAPTPAS
+630 
-644 TRRGGNNKSPA
+644 
-655 PFTVVIRTNRGGKA
+655 
-669 P
+669 

>member
-43 GMLLGARSDASS
+43 GMLLGARSDATS
-55 VRNGAKSALA
+55 VRNGAKNALA

-72 HGHRALELAEE
+72 RGHRALALAEE
-83 AGGTAEDIDE
+83 AGGTTEEIDE
-93 QTSELLL
+93 QSSELLL

-113 VGGCSAPIGTLSQIG
+113 VGGCSAPIGTLAQIG
-128 QTLVAVHGQSDQLRL
+128 QSLVAVHGQSDQLRL
-143 KSAAEQRQS
+143 KSPAEQRQS
-152 LDLYAGEELSNLLE
+152 LDLYAGEELASLLA

-189 RARALEAQTLQGAL
+189 RARALEAQSLQGAL
-203 EEISAVNPQA
+203 EEIAAVNPRA
-213 GEEEELK
+213 GEEDELK

-235 SATASAALSGSEY
+235 SATALTVLSGSEY
-248 STGDEQSVMSLLDAS
+248 SSGEEANVMGLLDAA
-263 RSALQAQADAD
+263 RGALQGQASAD
-274 EELAS
+274 EELAA
-279 LAARVNE
+279 LEARINE
-286 LLILAT
+286 LMILTT
-292 DISSELSS
+292 DIASDLSS
-300 YMASLDVEGP
+300 YAASLDVEGP

-321 QLATLTRKYGADIAE
+321 QLATLMRKYGADIAE
-336 VLEWAEES
+336 VLEWAEGS
-344 RARLETLV
+344 RTRLDTLV

-371 LGAQAEELTAL
+371 LGEQAEELTNL

-528 KVKVLSERNA
+528 KVQVLTEEERVVELARMLSGHDQSE
-538 WWNWRECSP
+538 
-547 GTINQNRRESTPESC
+547 
-562 WPPVEKCRRG
+562 
-572 AETDC
+572 
-577 KPAGKSSGK
+577 
-586 VLAKAPKGGI
+586 
-596 FRTKDHQRGRSARA
+596 SAREHA
-610 CLGKLPV
+610 RELLEAGRQV
-617 QPVPVTNSGAWRP
+617 SQNQG
-630 EDVRYSVNAPTPAS
+630 
-644 TRRGGNNKSPA
+644 
-655 PFTVVIRTNRGGKA
+655 
-669 P
+669 

>member
-43 GMLLGARSDASS
+43 GMLLGARSDATS
-55 VRNGAKSALA
+55 VRNGAKNALA

-72 HGHRALELAEE
+72 RGHRALALAEE
-83 AGGTAEDIDE
+83 AGGTTEEIDE
-93 QTSELLL
+93 QSSELLL

-113 VGGCSAPIGTLSQIG
+113 VGGCSAPIGTLAQIG
-128 QTLVAVHGQSDQLRL
+128 QSLVAVHGQSDQLRL
-143 KSAAEQRQS
+143 KSPAEQRQS
-152 LDLYAGEELSNLLE
+152 LDLYAGEELASLLE

-189 RARALEAQTLQGAL
+189 RARALEAQSLQGAL
-203 EEISAVNPQA
+203 EEIAAVNPRA
-213 GEEEELK
+213 GEEDELK

-235 SATASAALSGSEY
+235 SATALTALSGSEY
-248 STGDEQSVMSLLDAS
+248 SSGEEANVMGLLDAA
-263 RSALQAQADAD
+263 RGALQGQASAD
-274 EELAS
+274 EELAA
-279 LAARVNE
+279 LEARVNE
-286 LLILAT
+286 LMILTT
-292 DISSELSS
+292 DIASDLSS
-300 YMASLDVEGP
+300 YAASLDVEGP

-321 QLATLTRKYGADIAE
+321 QLATLMRKYGADIAE
-336 VLEWAEES
+336 VLEWAEGS
-344 RARLETLV
+344 RTRLDTLV

-371 LGAQAEELTAL
+371 LGEQAEELTNL

-528 KVKVLSERNA
+528 KVQVLTEGERVVELARMLSGHDQSE
-538 WWNWRECSP
+538 
-547 GTINQNRRESTPESC
+547 
-562 WPPVEKCRRG
+562 
-572 AETDC
+572 
-577 KPAGKSSGK
+577 
-586 VLAKAPKGGI
+586 
-596 FRTKDHQRGRSARA
+596 SAREHA
-610 CLGKLPV
+610 RELLEAGRQV
-617 QPVPVTNSGAWRP
+617 SQNQG
-630 EDVRYSVNAPTPAS
+630 
-644 TRRGGNNKSPA
+644 
-655 PFTVVIRTNRGGKA
+655 
-669 P
+669 

>member
-43 GMLLGARSDASS
+43 GMLLGARSDATS
-55 VRNGAKSALA
+55 VRNGAKNALA
-65 EAVIRLP
+65 EAVVRLP
-72 HGHRALELAEE
+72 RGHRALALAEE
-83 AGGTAEDIDE
+83 AGGTTEEIDE
-93 QTSELLL
+93 QSSELLL

-113 VGGCSAPIGTLSQIG
+113 VGGCSAPIGTLAQIG
-128 QTLVAVHGQSDQLRL
+128 QSLVAVHGQSDQLRL
-143 KSAAEQRQS
+143 KSPAEQRQS
-152 LDLYAGEELSNLLE
+152 LDLYAGEELASLLE

-189 RARALEAQTLQGAL
+189 RARALEAQSLQGAL
-203 EEISAVNPQA
+203 EEIAAINPRA
-213 GEEEELK
+213 GEEDELK

-235 SATASAALSGSEY
+235 SATALTALSGSEY
-248 STGDEQSVMSLLDAS
+248 SSGEEANVMGLLDAA
-263 RSALQAQADAD
+263 RGALQGQASAD
-274 EELAS
+274 EELAG
-279 LAARVNE
+279 LEARINE
-286 LLILAT
+286 LMILTT
-292 DISSELSS
+292 DIASDLSS
-300 YMASLDVEGP
+300 YAASLDVEGP

-321 QLATLTRKYGADIAE
+321 QLATLMRKYGADIAE
-336 VLEWAEES
+336 VLEWAEGS
-344 RARLETLV
+344 RTRLDTLV

-371 LGAQAEELTAL
+371 LGEQAEELTNL

-528 KVKVLSERNA
+528 KVQVLTEEERVVELARMLSGHDQSE
-538 WWNWRECSP
+538 
-547 GTINQNRRESTPESC
+547 
-562 WPPVEKCRRG
+562 
-572 AETDC
+572 
-577 KPAGKSSGK
+577 
-586 VLAKAPKGGI
+586 
-596 FRTKDHQRGRSARA
+596 SAREHA
-610 CLGKLPV
+610 RELLEAGRQV
-617 QPVPVTNSGAWRP
+617 SQNQG
-630 EDVRYSVNAPTPAS
+630 
-644 TRRGGNNKSPA
+644 
-655 PFTVVIRTNRGGKA
+655 
-669 P
+669 

>member
-43 GMLLGARSDASS
+43 GMLLGARSDATS
-55 VRNGAKSALA
+55 VRNGAKNALA

-72 HGHRALELAEE
+72 RGHRALALAEE
-83 AGGTAEDIDE
+83 AGGTTEEIDE
-93 QTSELLL
+93 QSSELLL

-113 VGGCSAPIGTLSQIG
+113 VGGCSAPIGTLAQIG
-128 QTLVAVHGQSDQLRL
+128 QSLVAVHGQSDQLRL
-143 KSAAEQRQS
+143 KSPAEQRQS
-152 LDLYAGEELSNLLE
+152 LDLYAGEELASLLA

-189 RARALEAQTLQGAL
+189 RARALEAQSLQGAL
-203 EEISAVNPQA
+203 EEIAAVNPRA
-213 GEEEELK
+213 GEEDELK

-235 SATASAALSGSEY
+235 SATALTALSGSEY
-248 STGDEQSVMSLLDAS
+248 SSGEEANVMGLLDAA
-263 RSALQAQADAD
+263 RGALQGQASAD
-274 EELAS
+274 EELAA
-279 LAARVNE
+279 LEARINE
-286 LLILAT
+286 LMILTT
-292 DISSELSS
+292 DIASDLSS
-300 YMASLDVEGP
+300 YAASLDVEGP

-321 QLATLTRKYGADIAE
+321 QLATLMRKYGADIAE

-344 RARLETLV
+344 RTRLDTLV

-371 LGAQAEELTAL
+371 LGEQAEELTNL

-528 KVKVLSERNA
+528 KVQVLTEEERVVELARMLSGHDQSE
-538 WWNWRECSP
+538 
-547 GTINQNRRESTPESC
+547 
-562 WPPVEKCRRG
+562 
-572 AETDC
+572 
-577 KPAGKSSGK
+577 
-586 VLAKAPKGGI
+586 
-596 FRTKDHQRGRSARA
+596 SAREHA
-610 CLGKLPV
+610 RELLEAGRQV
-617 QPVPVTNSGAWRP
+617 SQNQG
-630 EDVRYSVNAPTPAS
+630 
-644 TRRGGNNKSPA
+644 
-655 PFTVVIRTNRGGKA
+655 
-669 P
+669 

>member
-43 GMLLGARSDASS
+43 GMLLGARSDATS
-55 VRNGAKSALA
+55 VRNGAKNALA

-72 HGHRALELAEE
+72 RGHRALALAEE
-83 AGGTAEDIDE
+83 AGGTTEEIDE
-93 QTSELLL
+93 QSSELLL

-113 VGGCSAPIGTLSQIG
+113 VGGCSAPIGTLAQIG
-128 QTLVAVHGQSDQLRL
+128 QSLVAVHGQSDQLRL
-143 KSAAEQRQS
+143 KSPAEQRQS
-152 LDLYAGEELSNLLE
+152 LDLYAGEELASLLE

-189 RARALEAQTLQGAL
+189 RARALEAQSLQGAL
-203 EEISAVNPQA
+203 EEIAAVNPRA
-213 GEEEELK
+213 GEEDELK

-235 SATASAALSGSEY
+235 SATALTALSGSEY
-248 STGDEQSVMSLLDAS
+248 SSGEEANVMGLLDAA
-263 RSALQAQADAD
+263 RGALQGQASAD
-274 EELAS
+274 EELAA
-279 LAARVNE
+279 LEARINE
-286 LLILAT
+286 LMILTT
-292 DISSELSS
+292 DIASDLSS
-300 YMASLDVEGP
+300 YAASLDVEGP

-321 QLATLTRKYGADIAE
+321 QLATLMRKYGADIAE
-336 VLEWAEES
+336 VLEWAEGS
-344 RARLETLV
+344 RTRLDTLV

-371 LGAQAEELTAL
+371 LGEQAEELTNL

-528 KVKVLSERNA
+528 KVQVLTEEERVVELARMLSGHDQSE
-538 WWNWRECSP
+538 
-547 GTINQNRRESTPESC
+547 
-562 WPPVEKCRRG
+562 
-572 AETDC
+572 
-577 KPAGKSSGK
+577 
-586 VLAKAPKGGI
+586 
-596 FRTKDHQRGRSARA
+596 SAREHA
-610 CLGKLPV
+610 RELLEAGRQV
-617 QPVPVTNSGAWRP
+617 SQNQG
-630 EDVRYSVNAPTPAS
+630 
-644 TRRGGNNKSPA
+644 
-655 PFTVVIRTNRGGKA
+655 
-669 P
+669 

>member
-43 GMLLGARSDASS
+43 GMLLGARSDATS
-55 VRNGAKSALA
+55 VRNGAKNALA
-65 EAVIRLP
+65 EAVVRLP
-72 HGHRALELAEE
+72 RGHRALALAEE
-83 AGGTAEDIDE
+83 AGGTTEEIDE
-93 QTSELLL
+93 QSSELLL

-113 VGGCSAPIGTLSQIG
+113 VGGCSAPIGTLAQIG
-128 QTLVAVHGQSDQLRL
+128 QSLVAVHGQSDQLRL
-143 KSAAEQRQS
+143 KSPAEQRQS
-152 LDLYAGEELSNLLE
+152 LDLYAGEELASLLE

-172 ERYRAA
+172 ERYRTA

-189 RARALEAQTLQGAL
+189 RARALEAQSLQGAL
-203 EEISAVNPQA
+203 EEIAAVNPRA
-213 GEEEELK
+213 GEDDELK

-235 SATASAALSGSEY
+235 SATALTALSGSEY
-248 STGDEQSVMSLLDAS
+248 SSGEEANVMGLLDAA
-263 RSALQAQADAD
+263 RGALQGQASAD
-274 EELAS
+274 EELAA
-279 LAARVNE
+279 LEARVNE
-286 LLILAT
+286 LMILTT
-292 DISSELSS
+292 DIASDLSS
-300 YMASLDVEGP
+300 YAASLDVEGP

-321 QLATLTRKYGADIAE
+321 QLATLMRKYGSDIAE
-336 VLEWAEES
+336 VLEWAEGS
-344 RARLETLV
+344 RTRLDTLV

-357 QETLETELVQLRKV
+357 QETLEMELMQLRKV
-371 LGAQAEELTAL
+371 LGEQAEELTNL

-491 AMLAR
+491 ATLAR

-528 KVKVLSERNA
+528 KVQVLTEEERVVELARMLSGHDQSE
-538 WWNWRECSP
+538 
-547 GTINQNRRESTPESC
+547 
-562 WPPVEKCRRG
+562 
-572 AETDC
+572 
-577 KPAGKSSGK
+577 
-586 VLAKAPKGGI
+586 
-596 FRTKDHQRGRSARA
+596 SAREHA
-610 CLGKLPV
+610 RELLEAGRQV
-617 QPVPVTNSGAWRP
+617 SQNQG
-630 EDVRYSVNAPTPAS
+630 
-644 TRRGGNNKSPA
+644 
-655 PFTVVIRTNRGGKA
+655 
-669 P
+669 

>member
-55 VRNGAKSALA
+55 VRNGAKNALA

-72 HGHRALELAEE
+72 RGHRALALAEE
-83 AGGTAEDIDE
+83 AGGTTEEIDE
-93 QTSELLL
+93 QSSELLL

-113 VGGCSAPIGTLSQIG
+113 VGGCSAPIGTLAQIG
-128 QTLVAVHGQSDQLRL
+128 QSLVAVHGQSDQLRL
-143 KSAAEQRQS
+143 KSPAEQRQS
-152 LDLYAGEELSNLLE
+152 LDLYAGEELASLLE

-189 RARALEAQTLQGAL
+189 RARALEAQSLQGAL
-203 EEISAVNPQA
+203 EEIAAVNPRA
-213 GEEEELK
+213 GEEDELK
-220 AEMVK
+220 AEMMK

-235 SATASAALSGSEY
+235 SATALTALSGSEY
-248 STGDEQSVMSLLDAS
+248 SSGEEANVMGLLDAA
-263 RSALQAQADAD
+263 RSALQGQASAD
-274 EELAS
+274 EELAA
-279 LAARVNE
+279 LEARVNE
-286 LLILAT
+286 LMILTT
-292 DISSELSS
+292 DIASDLSS
-300 YMASLDVEGP
+300 YAASLDVEGP

-321 QLATLTRKYGADIAE
+321 QLATLMHKYGADIAE

-344 RARLETLV
+344 RARLDTLV

-371 LGAQAEELTAL
+371 LGEQAEELTNL

-528 KVKVLSERNA
+528 KVQVLTEEERVVELARMLSGHDQSE
-538 WWNWRECSP
+538 
-547 GTINQNRRESTPESC
+547 
-562 WPPVEKCRRG
+562 
-572 AETDC
+572 
-577 KPAGKSSGK
+577 
-586 VLAKAPKGGI
+586 
-596 FRTKDHQRGRSARA
+596 SAREHA
-610 CLGKLPV
+610 RELLEAGRQV
-617 QPVPVTNSGAWRP
+617 SQDQ
-630 EDVRYSVNAPTPAS
+630 E
-644 TRRGGNNKSPA
+644 
-655 PFTVVIRTNRGGKA
+655 
-669 P
+669 